1 MPKAVRWAMLACAT
15 LLLAAPQS
23 DREMSANARTAI
35 ERAVLAANAQA
46 TKAAENGDMDAL
58 FGYMLDTDKGS
69 VAQNGTLLRTR
80 EDARAQV
87 TRGMQG
93 IRSIEYRWRNQ
104 YVTVLSPTIALLV
117 AEGETTAVTDDGSTF
132 TAPFTTSGSSTS
144 ELTSSSRS
152 STGVSLPN
160 RAPLAMWKS
169 RL

>member
-1 MPKAVRWAMLACAT
+1 
-15 LLLAAPQS
+15 
-23 DREMSANARTAI
+23 MSANARTAI

-93 IRSIEYRWRNQ
+93 IRSIAYRWSNQ

-117 AEGETTAVTDDGSTF
+117 ADGETTATTADGSTF
-132 TAPFTTSGSSTS
+132 SAPFAQTDVFVLTDGQWKILHAHRSTPP
-144 ELTSSSRS
+144 R
-152 STGVSLPN
+152 
-160 RAPLAMWKS
+160 
-169 RL
+169 